1 MRVATAIILVLAI
14 GCVMVSPISDLDA
27 AVHRHHRSHHCASLS
42 LNTEAVLHLLVG
54 SVALSDSQ
62 KTVHER
68 ALASRQP
75 ALLRC

>member
-14 GCVMVSPISDLDA
+14 GCVMVSPVSDLDA
-27 AVHRHHRSHHCASLS
+27 AVHRHHRSHHSASLS
-42 LNTEAVLHLLVG
+42 LNTEALLNLLVS
-54 SVALSDSQ
+54 SVALTDPQ

-68 ALASRQP
+68 ALASCQP